1 MCSKITPVTERTLAK
16 NPTTLKR
23 PQSGFHLLAK
33 VTPDPEGALTARNG
47 KLYGATPSGGT
58 GSGNVFELTEN
69 SGVWTYQSLY
79 NFTAG
84 NDGWQPVGNVL
95 VDANGNVY
103 GTAGYAGKFND
114 GVIYELTP

>member
-1 MCSKITPVTERTLAK
+1 MFQLTPSTQGYAFQTDY
-16 NPTTLKR
+16 
-23 PQSGFHLLAK
+23 LL
-33 VTPDPEGALTARNG
+33 PYPDDPEGALTARNG

-69 SGVWTYQSLY
+69 SGVWTYQILY

-103 GTAGYAGKFND
+103 GTAGYAGQFNG